1 MFKIAQKSLDKR
13 EKILKQL
20 EDEKDTIGIIEYE
33 KLKRQYEKANNS
45 YNNNILFLRFLAV
58 MGLYLMIP
66 RSLYPKVL
74 SIKNL
79 SLGSLF
85 IIYNIYQIKP
95 SYQLQKKNQEINEE
109 YAKIRIKKR

>member
-1 MFKIAQKSLDKR
+1 MFKIAEKSLNKR

-20 EDEKDTIGIIEYE
+20 QNEKDTISIIEYE

-45 YNNNILFLRFLAV
+45 YNNNILFLRLLAV
-58 MGLYLMIP
+58 MGLCFIIP
-66 RSLYPKVL
+66 RYFYPKVL

-79 SLGSLF
+79 SIGSLF
-85 IIYNIYQIKP
+85 IFYNIYQIKP